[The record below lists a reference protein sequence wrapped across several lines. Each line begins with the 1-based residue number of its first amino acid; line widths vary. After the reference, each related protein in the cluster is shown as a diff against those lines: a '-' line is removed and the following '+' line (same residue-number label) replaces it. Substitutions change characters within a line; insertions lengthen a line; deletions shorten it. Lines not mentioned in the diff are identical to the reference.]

1 MSGVRLD
8 DCTALIVAGGESRR
22 MGQDKATL
30 ALNSTNSNDV
40 MNAQPL
46 VDELAHRLQP
56 FFAQLL
62 VSVRAPRAEIRW
74 PQVFDDPALM
84 GPLAGLKGGLR
95 VCSTPWLFALAVDMP
110 FIDPATILR
119 LAELRN
125 DVDAVVPCS
134 EGVAQPL
141 AAFYSRSCLTRID
154 ELTAQPDGRRSLR
167 AMLEG
172 LRVRYVDAADL
183 GAAEK
188 VFVDLDTP
196 EDVRKYGFSLTD
208 KVQKNF

>member
-1 MSGVRLD
+1 M
-8 DCTALIVAGGESRR
+8 
-22 MGQDKATL
+22 
-30 ALNSTNSNDV
+30 
-40 MNAQPL
+40 
-46 VDELAHRLQP
+46 
-56 FFAQLL
+56 
-62 VSVRAPRAEIRW
+62 
-74 PQVFDDPALM
+74 
-84 GPLAGLKGGLR
+84 
-95 VCSTPWLFALAVDMP
+95 
-110 FIDPATILR
+110 
-119 LAELRN
+119 AELRN